1 MASSHPP
8 QLTFQHWRSDLAGGF
23 TAAVVAL
30 PLALAFGVASGAG
43 ALAGLYGAIVLGFLA
58 ALLGGTA
65 TQVSGPTGPMTVVM
79 TGLLAVL
86 TRRYGIESALPLAFG
101 IAALAGV
108 LQVLM
113 GVLRLGQTLTFMPY
127 TVISGFMSGIGVII
141 VILQLPP
148 LLGLKL
154 SGSVPALLM
163 ALPSALPETNGLA
176 LLVGGLSFA
185 AVMLYPRRWSKVL
198 PSPLVV
204 LVVGT
209 LLSVFA
215 LPIEALPRL
224 GPMASGLPQLA
235 WPRLPLGDL
244 QLVIS
249 GAITLA
255 LLGSLDTLLTSL
267 VADSVTRTDHDSDRE
282 LIGQGIGNAA
292 AALLGG
298 LPGAGAT
305 MRTVVNV
312 QAGGRTRL
320 SGITHA
326 VVLLLICLGA
336 GTLASPI
343 PLALLAG
350 ILLKVGFDI
359 IDWSFL
365 LRAPRLSMRT
375 TALMWL
381 VLVLTVF
388 WDLITAV
395 LVGMF
400 LANLFSLQRQNEQQK
415 RAARSFRGGAELEEE
430 EERMLSPQEQELLGQ
445 AGDQVLLLQMSGP
458 LSFGAGKVLSQKLNA
473 IGAFQTLIL
482 DLSDVSLL
490 GVTAALAIETLCLDS
505 QQQGRTVVIVVSADQ
520 PLARLDRMGVTGLP
534 GVSLLS
540 SRHAALQQAL
550 SHTWTNA

>member
-1 MASSHPP
+1 MATTHQPK
-8 QLTFQHWRSDLAGGF
+8 LNLQHWRGDLAGGF

-176 LLVGGLSFA
+176 LLVGGLSFV

-415 RAARSFRGGAELEEE
+415 RAARSLRGGAELEAE

-490 GVTAALAIETLCLDS
+490 GVTASLAIETLCLDS

-520 PLARLDRMGVTGLP
+520 PLARLDRMGVPGLP

>member
-1 MASSHPP
+1 MAPTHQPL
-8 QLTFQHWRSDLAGGF
+8 LTLQHWRGDLAGGF

-43 ALAGLYGAIVLGFLA
+43 AMAGLYGAIVLGFLG

-101 IAALAGV
+101 IAVLAGL

-113 GVLRLGQTLTFMPY
+113 GLLRLGQTLTFMPY
-127 TVISGFMSGIGVII
+127 TVISGFMSGIGMII

-154 SGSVPALLM
+154 SGSIVGLLT
-163 ALPSALPETNGLA
+163 ALPQALPGTNGLA

-185 AVMLYPRRWSKVL
+185 AVMLYPRRWSSVL
-198 PSPLVV
+198 PAPLVV

-209 LLSVFA
+209 LLSVIA
-215 LPIEALPRL
+215 LPSDALPRL

-267 VADSVTRTDHDSDRE
+267 VADNLTRTQHDSDRE
-282 LIGQGIGNAA
+282 LIGQGIGNIG
-292 AALLGG
+292 AALVGG

-305 MRTVVNV
+305 MRTVVNG

-336 GTLASPI
+336 GALASPI

-350 ILLKVGFDI
+350 ILLKVGLDI

-365 LRAPRLSMRT
+365 LRAPRLSLRT

-381 VLVLTVF
+381 VLLLTVF

-400 LANLFSLQRQNEQQK
+400 LANLFSLQRQNEQQQ
-415 RAARSFRGGAELEEE
+415 RAARSMRGGTEQEELQ
-430 EERMLSPQEQELLGQ
+430 MLTPTEQELFRR
-445 AGDQVLLLQMSGP
+445 AGDQLLLLQLSGP
-458 LSFGAGKVLSQKLNA
+458 LSFGAGKFLTQKLNA
-473 IGAFQTLIL
+473 IAAFHTLIL
-482 DLSDVSLL
+482 DLGDVPLL
-490 GVTAALAIETLCLDS
+490 GVTAALAIETICLDS
-505 QQQGRTVVIVVSADQ
+505 HQQGRNVAIVVDTDQ
-520 PLARLDRMGVTGLP
+520 PLARLERMGVPLIQ
-534 GVSLLS
+534 GVSILAT
-540 SRHAALQQAL
+540 RQAALQQAL
-550 SHTWTNA
+550 LALGRHA

>member
-1 MASSHPP
+1 MVSTHQP
-8 QLTFQHWRSDLAGGF
+8 QLTLQHWRGDLAGGF

-43 ALAGLYGAIVLGFLA
+43 PMAGLYGAIVLGFVG

-86 TRRYGIESALPLAFG
+86 TQRYGAESALSLGFG
-101 IAALAGV
+101 IAALAGL

-113 GVLRLGQTLTFMPY
+113 GVLRFGQTLTFMPY

-154 SGSVPALLM
+154 SGSISGLLM
-163 ALPSALPETNGLA
+163 ALPRALPATNGLA
-176 LLVGGLSFA
+176 LLVGALSFT
-185 AVMLYPRRWSKVL
+185 AVMVYPRRWSKVL
-198 PSPLVV
+198 PAPLVV

-209 LLSVFA
+209 LLSVIA
-215 LPIEALPRL
+215 LPSEALPRL
-224 GPMASGLPQLA
+224 GLMATGLPQLS
-235 WPRLPLGDL
+235 WPGLPLGDL
-244 QLVIS
+244 PLLIS

-255 LLGSLDTLLTSL
+255 LLGSLDSLLTSL
-267 VADSVTRTDHDSDRE
+267 VADSITGTQHDSDRE
-282 LIGQGIGNAA
+282 LIGQGIGNTA
-292 AALLGG
+292 AALFGG

-326 VVLLLICLGA
+326 VVLLLIGLGA
-336 GTLASPI
+336 GPLASPI
-343 PLALLAG
+343 PLALLTG
-350 ILLKVGFDI
+350 ILLKVGLDI

-365 LRAPRLSMRT
+365 LRAPHLSVRT

-381 VLVLTVF
+381 VLLLTVF

-415 RAARSFRGGAELEEE
+415 RAARSLRGGADPEETCL
-430 EERMLSPQEQELLGQ
+430 LSPQEQQLLRQ

-458 LSFGAGKVLSQKLNA
+458 LSFGAGKVLIQKLNVV
-473 IGAFQTLIL
+473 GAFQTLIL
-482 DLSDVSLL
+482 DLSEVPLL
-490 GVTAALAIETLCLDS
+490 GVTAALAMETLCLDS
-505 QQQGRTVVIVVSADQ
+505 QQQGRTVLIVASADQ
-520 PLARLDRMGVTGLP
+520 PLSRLERMGIP
-534 GVSLLS
+534 RIKGVSILP
-540 SRHAALQQAL
+540 SRHQALQQAL
-550 SHTWTNA
+550 VHD

>member
-1 MASSHPP
+1 MAPSHQP

-65 TQVSGPTGPMTVVM
+65 TQISGPTGPMTVVM

-86 TRRYGIESALPLAFG
+86 TRRYGIEAALPLAFG
-101 IAALAGV
+101 IAALAGL

-154 SGSVPALLM
+154 SGSIPMLLIALAG
-163 ALPSALPETNGLA
+163 ALPGTNGLA

-198 PSPLVV
+198 PAPLVV

-209 LLSVFA
+209 MLSVIA
-215 LPIEALPRL
+215 LPQEALPRL
-224 GPMASGLPQLA
+224 GPMLSGLPQLS
-235 WPRLPLGDL
+235 WPRFPLGDL
-244 QLVIS
+244 QLLIS

-267 VADSVTRTDHDSDRE
+267 VADSVTRTHHNSDRE
-282 LIGQGIGNAA
+282 LIGQGIGNTA

-326 VVLLLICLGA
+326 VVLLLICLWA
-336 GTLASPI
+336 GPLASPI

-350 ILLKVGFDI
+350 ILLKVGLDI

-365 LRAPRLSMRT
+365 FRAPLLSMRT

-381 VLVLTVF
+381 VLLLTVF

-415 RAARSFRGGAELEEE
+415 QASRSLRGGFEPEEAGL
-430 EERMLSPQEQELLGQ
+430 LSPQEQQLLRQ

-458 LSFGAGKVLSQKLNA
+458 LSFGAGKVLTQKLNA

-482 DLSDVSLL
+482 DLSDVPLL

-505 QQQGRTVVIVVSADQ
+505 QEQGRSVVIVVLGDQ
-520 PLARLDRMGVTGLP
+520 PLARLNRMGVPGIP
-534 GVSLLS
+534 GVSLLP
-540 SRHAALQQAL
+540 SRQAALQHAL
-550 SHTWTNA
+550 LRPA

>member
-1 MASSHPP
+1 MVSTNQP
-8 QLTFQHWRSDLAGGF
+8 QLTLQHWRGDLAGGF

-43 ALAGLYGAIVLGFLA
+43 PLAGLYGAIVLGFLG

-86 TRRYGIESALPLAFG
+86 TQRYGVDSALSLGFG
-101 IAALAGV
+101 IAALAGL

-113 GVLRLGQTLTFMPY
+113 GVLRFGQTLTFMPY

-154 SGSVPALLM
+154 SGSIPRLLM
-163 ALPSALPETNGLA
+163 ALPQALPGTNGLA
-176 LLVGGLSFA
+176 LLVGALSFA

-198 PSPLVV
+198 PAPLVV

-209 LLSVFA
+209 LLSVIA
-215 LPIEALPRL
+215 LPSEALPRL
-224 GPMASGLPQLA
+224 GPMATGLPQLT
-235 WPRLPLGDL
+235 WPGFPLNDLPLL
-244 QLVIS
+244 IS

-255 LLGSLDTLLTSL
+255 LLGSLDSLLTSL
-267 VADSVTRTDHDSDRE
+267 VADSITRTHHDSDRE
-282 LIGQGIGNAA
+282 LIGQGIGNTA

-336 GTLASPI
+336 GPLASPV

-350 ILLKVGFDI
+350 ILLKVGLDI

-365 LRAPRLSMRT
+365 LRAPRLSVRT

-381 VLVLTVF
+381 VLLLTVF

-415 RAARSFRGGAELEEE
+415 RAARSLRGGAEPEE
-430 EERMLSPQEQELLGQ
+430 MGILSPQEQQLLGQ

-458 LSFGAGKVLSQKLNA
+458 LSFGAGKVLTQKLNA

-482 DLSDVSLL
+482 DLSEVPLL
-490 GVTAALAIETLCLDS
+490 GVTAALAMETLCLDS
-505 QQQGRTVVIVVSADQ
+505 QQQGRNVLIVASADQ
-520 PLARLDRMGVTGLP
+520 PLSRLERMGVP
-534 GVSLLS
+534 RIKGVSILP
-540 SRHAALQQAL
+540 SRHQALQQAL
-550 SHTWTNA
+550 AHA

>member
-1 MASSHPP
+1 MAPSHQP

-86 TRRYGIESALPLAFG
+86 TRRYGIEAALPLAFG
-101 IAALAGV
+101 IAALGGL

-154 SGSVPALLM
+154 SGSIPMLLIALAG
-163 ALPSALPETNGLA
+163 ALPGTNGLA

-198 PSPLVV
+198 PAPLVV

-209 LLSVFA
+209 MLSVIA
-215 LPIEALPRL
+215 LPQEALPRL
-224 GPMASGLPQLA
+224 GPMLSGLPQLS
-235 WPRLPLGDL
+235 WPRFPLGDL
-244 QLVIS
+244 QLLIS

-267 VADSVTRTDHDSDRE
+267 VADSVTRTHHNSDRE
-282 LIGQGIGNAA
+282 LIGQGIGNTA

-326 VVLLLICLGA
+326 VVLLLICLWA
-336 GTLASPI
+336 GPLASPI

-350 ILLKVGFDI
+350 ILLKVGLDI

-365 LRAPRLSMRT
+365 FRAPLLSMRT

-381 VLVLTVF
+381 VLLLTVF

-415 RAARSFRGGAELEEE
+415 QASRSLRGGFEPEEAGL
-430 EERMLSPQEQELLGQ
+430 LSPQEQQLLRQ

-458 LSFGAGKVLSQKLNA
+458 LSFGAGKVLTQKLNA

-482 DLSDVSLL
+482 DLSDVPLL

-505 QQQGRTVVIVVSADQ
+505 QEQGRSVVIVVLGDQ
-520 PLARLDRMGVTGLP
+520 PLARLNRMGVPGIP
-534 GVSLLS
+534 GVSLLP
-540 SRHAALQQAL
+540 SRQAALQHAL
-550 SHTWTNA
+550 LRPA

>member
-1 MASSHPP
+1 MVSTHQP
-8 QLTFQHWRSDLAGGF
+8 QLTLQNWRGDLAGGF

-43 ALAGLYGAIVLGFLA
+43 PMAGLYGAIVLGFVG

-65 TQVSGPTGPMTVVM
+65 TQISGPTGPMTVVM

-86 TRRYGIESALPLAFG
+86 TQRYGAESALSLGFG
-101 IAALAGV
+101 IAALAGL

-113 GVLRLGQTLTFMPY
+113 GVLRFGQTLTFMPY

-141 VILQLPP
+141 AILQLPP

-154 SGSVPALLM
+154 SGSISGLLM
-163 ALPSALPETNGLA
+163 ALPRALPATNGLA
-176 LLVGGLSFA
+176 LLVGALSFA
-185 AVMLYPRRWSKVL
+185 AVMVYPRRWSKVL
-198 PSPLVV
+198 PAPLVV

-209 LLSVFA
+209 LLSVIA
-215 LPIEALPRL
+215 LPSEALPRL
-224 GPMASGLPQLA
+224 GLMATGLPQLS
-235 WPRLPLGDL
+235 WPGLPLGDL
-244 QLVIS
+244 PLLIS

-255 LLGSLDTLLTSL
+255 LLGSLDSLLTSL
-267 VADSVTRTDHDSDRE
+267 VADSITGTQHNSDRE
-282 LIGQGIGNAA
+282 LIGQGIGNTA
-292 AALLGG
+292 AALFGG

-326 VVLLLICLGA
+326 VVLLLIGLGA
-336 GTLASPI
+336 GPLASPI

-350 ILLKVGFDI
+350 ILLKVGLDI

-365 LRAPRLSMRT
+365 LRAPHLSLRT

-381 VLVLTVF
+381 VLLLTVF

-415 RAARSFRGGAELEEE
+415 RAARSLRGGADPEETGL
-430 EERMLSPQEQELLGQ
+430 LSPQEQQLLRQ
-445 AGDQVLLLQMSGP
+445 AGDQLLLLQMSGP
-458 LSFGAGKVLSQKLNA
+458 LSFGAGKVLTQKLNVV
-473 IGAFQTLIL
+473 GAFQTLIL
-482 DLSDVSLL
+482 DLSEVPLL
-490 GVTAALAIETLCLDS
+490 GVTAALAMETLCLDS
-505 QQQGRTVVIVVSADQ
+505 QQQGRTVLIVASADQ
-520 PLARLDRMGVTGLP
+520 PLSRLERMGIP
-534 GVSLLS
+534 KIQGVSILP
-540 SRHAALQQAL
+540 SRHQALQQAL
-550 SHTWTNA
+550 AHA

>member
-1 MASSHPP
+1 MAPFHQP

-86 TRRYGIESALPLAFG
+86 TRRYGIEAALPLAFG
-101 IAALAGV
+101 IAALGGL

-154 SGSVPALLM
+154 SGSIPMLLTALAG
-163 ALPSALPETNGLA
+163 ALPGTNGLA

-198 PSPLVV
+198 PAPLVV

-209 LLSVFA
+209 MLSVIA
-215 LPIEALPRL
+215 LPQEALPRL
-224 GPMASGLPQLA
+224 GPMLSGLPQLS
-235 WPRLPLGDL
+235 WPRFPLGDL
-244 QLVIS
+244 QLLIS

-267 VADSVTRTDHDSDRE
+267 VADSVTRTHHNSDRE
-282 LIGQGIGNAA
+282 LIGQGIGNMA

-326 VVLLLICLGA
+326 VVLLLICLWA
-336 GTLASPI
+336 GPLASPI

-350 ILLKVGFDI
+350 ILLKVGLDI

-365 LRAPRLSMRT
+365 FRAPLLSMRT

-381 VLVLTVF
+381 VLLLTVF

-415 RAARSFRGGAELEEE
+415 QASRSLRGGFEPEEAGL
-430 EERMLSPQEQELLGQ
+430 LSPQEQQLLRQ

-458 LSFGAGKVLSQKLNA
+458 LSFGAGKVLTQKLNA

-482 DLSDVSLL
+482 DLSDVPLL

-505 QQQGRTVVIVVSADQ
+505 QEQGRSVVIVVLGDQ
-520 PLARLDRMGVTGLP
+520 PLARLNRMGVPGIP
-534 GVSLLS
+534 GVSLLP
-540 SRHAALQQAL
+540 SRQAALQHAL
-550 SHTWTNA
+550 LRPA

>member
-1 MASSHPP
+1 MAPSHQP

-86 TRRYGIESALPLAFG
+86 TRRYGIEAALPMAFG
-101 IAALAGV
+101 IAALGGL

-154 SGSVPALLM
+154 SGSIPMLLTALAG
-163 ALPSALPETNGLA
+163 ALPGTNGLA

-198 PSPLVV
+198 PAPLVV

-209 LLSVFA
+209 MLSVIA
-215 LPIEALPRL
+215 LPQEALPRL
-224 GPMASGLPQLA
+224 GPMLSGLPQLS
-235 WPRLPLGDL
+235 WPRFPLGDL
-244 QLVIS
+244 QLLIS

-267 VADSVTRTDHDSDRE
+267 VADSVTRTHHNSDRE
-282 LIGQGIGNAA
+282 LIGQGIGNTA

-326 VVLLLICLGA
+326 VVLLLICLWA
-336 GTLASPI
+336 GPLASPI

-350 ILLKVGFDI
+350 ILLKVGLDI

-365 LRAPRLSMRT
+365 FRAPLLSMRT

-381 VLVLTVF
+381 VLLLTVF

-415 RAARSFRGGAELEEE
+415 QASRSLRGGFEPEEAGL
-430 EERMLSPQEQELLGQ
+430 LSPQEQQLLRQ

-458 LSFGAGKVLSQKLNA
+458 LSFGAGKVLTQKLNA

-482 DLSDVSLL
+482 DLSDVPLL

-505 QQQGRTVVIVVSADQ
+505 QEQGRSVVIVVLGDQ
-520 PLARLDRMGVTGLP
+520 PLARLNRMGVPGIT
-534 GVSLLS
+534 GVSLLP
-540 SRHAALQQAL
+540 SRQAALQHAL
-550 SHTWTNA
+550 LRPA

>member
-1 MASSHPP
+1 MAPTHQPK
-8 QLTFQHWRSDLAGGF
+8 LTLQHWRGDVAGGF

-43 ALAGLYGAIVLGFLA
+43 ALACLYGAIVLGFLA

-282 LIGQGIGNAA
+282 LIGQGIGNTA

-415 RAARSFRGGAELEEE
+415 RAARSLRGGAELEAE

-445 AGDQVLLLQMSGP
+445 AGDQVLLLQMSGT

>member
-1 MASSHPP
+1 MAPSHPP

-282 LIGQGIGNAA
+282 LIGQGIGNTA

>member
-1 MASSHPP
+1 MATTHQPK
-8 QLTFQHWRSDLAGGF
+8 LNLQHWRGDLAGGF

-43 ALAGLYGAIVLGFLA
+43 ALAGLYGAIVQGFLA

-176 LLVGGLSFA
+176 LLVGGLSFV

-282 LIGQGIGNAA
+282 LIGQGIGNTA

-415 RAARSFRGGAELEEE
+415 RAARSLRGGAELEAE

-505 QQQGRTVVIVVSADQ
+505 QQQGRTVVMVVSADQ
-520 PLARLDRMGVTGLP
+520 PLARLDRMGVPGLP

>member
-1 MASSHPP
+1 MAPTHQPK
-8 QLTFQHWRSDLAGGF
+8 LTLQHWRGDLAGGF

-176 LLVGGLSFA
+176 LLVGGLSFV

-282 LIGQGIGNAA
+282 LIGQGIGNTA

-415 RAARSFRGGAELEEE
+415 RAARSLRGGAELEAE

-520 PLARLDRMGVTGLP
+520 PLARLDRMGVPGLP

>member
-1 MASSHPP
+1 VHYRGAMV
-8 QLTFQHWRSDLAGGF
+8 WRCWW
-23 TAAVVAL
+23 
-30 PLALAFGVASGAG
+30 
-43 ALAGLYGAIVLGFLA
+43 
-58 ALLGGTA
+58 
-65 TQVSGPTGPMTVVM
+65 
-79 TGLLAVL
+79 
-86 TRRYGIESALPLAFG
+86 
-101 IAALAGV
+101 
-108 LQVLM
+108 
-113 GVLRLGQTLTFMPY
+113 
-127 TVISGFMSGIGVII
+127 
-141 VILQLPP
+141 
-148 LLGLKL
+148 
-154 SGSVPALLM
+154 
-163 ALPSALPETNGLA
+163 
-176 LLVGGLSFA
+176 GGLSFA

-198 PSPLVV
+198 PAPLMV

-209 LLSVFA
+209 LLSVIA
-215 LPIEALPRL
+215 LPQEALPRL
-224 GPMASGLPQLA
+224 GPMASGLPQLS
-235 WPRLPLGDL
+235 WPRFPLGDL
-244 QLVIS
+244 QLLIS

-267 VADSVTRTDHDSDRE
+267 VADSVTRTHHNSDRG
-282 LIGQGIGNAA
+282 LIGQGIGNTA

-336 GTLASPI
+336 GPLASPI

-350 ILLKVGFDI
+350 ILLKVGLDI

-365 LRAPRLSMRT
+365 FRAPRLSLRT

-381 VLVLTVF
+381 VLLLTVF

-415 RAARSFRGGAELEEE
+415 QAARSLRGGVDPDQAGL
-430 EERMLSPQEQELLGQ
+430 LSPHEQQLLQQ
-445 AGDQVLLLQMSGP
+445 AGDQLLLLLQMSGP
-458 LSFGAGKVLSQKLNA
+458 LSFGAGKVLTQKLNA

-482 DLSDVSLL
+482 DLSDVPLL

-505 QQQGRTVVIVVSADQ
+505 QQQGRSVVIVVAADQ
-520 PLARLDRMGVTGLP
+520 PLARLNRMGVPGIP
-534 GVSLLS
+534 GVSLRP
-540 SRHAALQQAL
+540 SRQAALQQAL
-550 SHTWTNA
+550 RPARANT

>member
-1 MASSHPP
+1 MVSTHQP
-8 QLTFQHWRSDLAGGF
+8 QLTLQHWRGDLAGGF

-43 ALAGLYGAIVLGFLA
+43 PMAGLYGAIVLGFVG

-86 TRRYGIESALPLAFG
+86 TQRYGAESALSLGFG
-101 IAALAGV
+101 IAALAGL

-113 GVLRLGQTLTFMPY
+113 GVLRFGQTLTFMPY

-154 SGSVPALLM
+154 SGSISGLLM
-163 ALPSALPETNGLA
+163 ALPRALPATNGLA
-176 LLVGGLSFA
+176 LLVGALSFT
-185 AVMLYPRRWSKVL
+185 AVMVYPRRWSKVL
-198 PSPLVV
+198 PAPLVV

-209 LLSVFA
+209 LLSVIA
-215 LPIEALPRL
+215 LPSEALPRL
-224 GPMASGLPQLA
+224 GLMATGLPQLS
-235 WPRLPLGDL
+235 WPGLPLGDL
-244 QLVIS
+244 PLLIS

-255 LLGSLDTLLTSL
+255 LLGSLDSLLTSL
-267 VADSVTRTDHDSDRE
+267 VADSITGTQHDSDRE
-282 LIGQGIGNAA
+282 LIGQGIGNTA
-292 AALLGG
+292 AALFGG

-326 VVLLLICLGA
+326 VVLLLIGLGA
-336 GTLASPI
+336 GPLASPI

-350 ILLKVGFDI
+350 ILLKVGLDI

-365 LRAPRLSMRT
+365 LRAPHLSVRT

-381 VLVLTVF
+381 VLLLTVF

-415 RAARSFRGGAELEEE
+415 RAARSLRGGADPEETGL
-430 EERMLSPQEQELLGQ
+430 LSPQEQQLLRQ

-458 LSFGAGKVLSQKLNA
+458 LSFGAGKVLTQKLNVV
-473 IGAFQTLIL
+473 GAFQTLIL
-482 DLSDVSLL
+482 DLSEVPLL
-490 GVTAALAIETLCLDS
+490 GVTAALAMETLCLDS
-505 QQQGRTVVIVVSADQ
+505 QQQGRTVLIVASADQ
-520 PLARLDRMGVTGLP
+520 PLSRLERMGIP
-534 GVSLLS
+534 RIKGVSILP
-540 SRHAALQQAL
+540 SRHQALQQAL
-550 SHTWTNA
+550 VHD

>member
-1 MASSHPP
+1 MAPSPQP
-8 QLTFQHWRSDLAGGF
+8 QLTLRHWRSDLAGGF

-86 TRRYGIESALPLAFG
+86 TRRYGIDDALPVAFG
-101 IAALAGV
+101 IAALAGL

-154 SGSVPALLM
+154 SGSIPAVLT
-163 ALPSALPETNGLA
+163 ALPGALPGTNGLA

-198 PSPLVV
+198 PAPLVV

-209 LLSVFA
+209 LLSVIA
-215 LPIEALPRL
+215 LPHEALPRL
-224 GPMASGLPQLA
+224 GPMASGLPQLS
-235 WPRLPLGDL
+235 WPRFPLGDL
-244 QLVIS
+244 QLLIS

-267 VADSVTRTDHDSDRE
+267 VADSVTRTHHDSDRE
-282 LIGQGIGNAA
+282 LIGQGIGNTA

-336 GTLASPI
+336 GPLASPI

-350 ILLKVGFDI
+350 ILLKVGLDI

-365 LRAPRLSMRT
+365 FRAPRLSLRT

-381 VLVLTVF
+381 VLLLTVF

-415 RAARSFRGGAELEEE
+415 QAARSLRGGAEPDEPGL
-430 EERMLSPQEQELLGQ
+430 LSPHEQQLLHQ
-445 AGDQVLLLQMSGP
+445 AGDQLLLLQMSGP
-458 LSFGAGKVLSQKLNA
+458 LSFGAGKVLTQKLNA

-482 DLSDVSLL
+482 DLSDVPLL

-505 QQQGRTVVIVVSADQ
+505 QQQGRSVVIVVSADQ
-520 PLARLDRMGVTGLP
+520 PLARLNRIGVPGIP
-534 GVSLLS
+534 GVSLRP

-550 SHTWTNA
+550 LSPARANT

>member
-1 MASSHPP
+1 MAPFHQP

-65 TQVSGPTGPMTVVM
+65 TQISGPTGPMTVVM

-86 TRRYGIESALPLAFG
+86 TRRYGIEAALPLAFG
-101 IAALAGV
+101 IAALGGL

-154 SGSVPALLM
+154 SGSIPMLLTALAG
-163 ALPSALPETNGLA
+163 ALPGTNGLA

-198 PSPLVV
+198 PAPLVV

-209 LLSVFA
+209 MLSVIA
-215 LPIEALPRL
+215 LPQEALPRL
-224 GPMASGLPQLA
+224 GPMLSGLPQLS
-235 WPRLPLGDL
+235 WPRFPLGDL
-244 QLVIS
+244 QLLIS

-267 VADSVTRTDHDSDRE
+267 VADSVTRTHHNSDRE
-282 LIGQGIGNAA
+282 LIGQGIGNTA

-326 VVLLLICLGA
+326 VVLLLICLWA
-336 GTLASPI
+336 GPLASPI

-350 ILLKVGFDI
+350 ILLKVGLDI

-365 LRAPRLSMRT
+365 FRAPLLSMRT

-381 VLVLTVF
+381 VLLLTVF

-415 RAARSFRGGAELEEE
+415 QASRSLRGGFEPEEAGL
-430 EERMLSPQEQELLGQ
+430 LSPQEQQLLRQ

-458 LSFGAGKVLSQKLNA
+458 LSFGAGKVLTQKLNA

-482 DLSDVSLL
+482 DLSDVPLL

-505 QQQGRTVVIVVSADQ
+505 QEQGRSVVIVVLGDQ
-520 PLARLDRMGVTGLP
+520 PLARLNRMGVPGIT
-534 GVSLLS
+534 GVSLLP
-540 SRHAALQQAL
+540 SRQAALQHAL
-550 SHTWTNA
+550 LRPA

>member
-1 MASSHPP
+1 MAPSHQP

-86 TRRYGIESALPLAFG
+86 TRRYGIEAALPLAFG
-101 IAALAGV
+101 IAALGGL

-154 SGSVPALLM
+154 SGSIPMLLIALAG
-163 ALPSALPETNGLA
+163 ALPGTNGLA

-198 PSPLVV
+198 PAPLVV

-209 LLSVFA
+209 MLSVIA
-215 LPIEALPRL
+215 LPQEALPRL
-224 GPMASGLPQLA
+224 GPMLSGLPQLS
-235 WPRLPLGDL
+235 WPRFPLGDL
-244 QLVIS
+244 QLLIS

-267 VADSVTRTDHDSDRE
+267 VADSVTRTHHNSDRE
-282 LIGQGIGNAA
+282 LIGQGIGNMA

-326 VVLLLICLGA
+326 VVLLLICLWA
-336 GTLASPI
+336 GPLASPI

-350 ILLKVGFDI
+350 ILLKVGLDI

-365 LRAPRLSMRT
+365 FRAPLLSMRT
-375 TALMWL
+375 TTLMWL
-381 VLVLTVF
+381 VLLLTVF

-415 RAARSFRGGAELEEE
+415 QASRSLRGGFEPEEAGL
-430 EERMLSPQEQELLGQ
+430 LSPQEQQLLRQ

-458 LSFGAGKVLSQKLNA
+458 LSFGAGKVLTQKLNA

-482 DLSDVSLL
+482 DLSDVPLL

-505 QQQGRTVVIVVSADQ
+505 QEQGRSVVIVVLGDQ
-520 PLARLDRMGVTGLP
+520 PLARLNRMGVPGIP
-534 GVSLLS
+534 GVSLLP
-540 SRHAALQQAL
+540 SRQAALQHAL
-550 SHTWTNA
+550 LRPA

>member
-1 MASSHPP
+1 MAPTHQPL
-8 QLTFQHWRSDLAGGF
+8 LTLQHWRGDLAGGF

-43 ALAGLYGAIVLGFLA
+43 AMAGLYGAIVLGFLG

-86 TRRYGIESALPLAFG
+86 TRRYGIDSALPLAFG
-101 IAALAGV
+101 IAALAGL

-113 GVLRLGQTLTFMPY
+113 GLLRLGQTLTFMPY
-127 TVISGFMSGIGVII
+127 TVISGFMSGIGMII

-148 LLGLKL
+148 LLGLEL
-154 SGSVPALLM
+154 SGSIVGLLT
-163 ALPSALPETNGLA
+163 ALPQALPGTNGLA

-185 AVMLYPRRWSKVL
+185 AVMLYPRRWSSVL
-198 PSPLVV
+198 PAPLVV

-209 LLSVFA
+209 LLSVIA
-215 LPIEALPRL
+215 LPSEALPRL
-224 GPMASGLPQLA
+224 GAMASGLPQLA

-244 QLVIS
+244 QLVVS

-267 VADSVTRTDHDSDRE
+267 VADNLTRTQHDSDRE
-282 LIGQGIGNAA
+282 LIGQGIGNIG
-292 AALLGG
+292 AALVGG

-305 MRTVVNV
+305 MRTVVNG

-336 GTLASPI
+336 GALASPI

-350 ILLKVGFDI
+350 ILLKVGLDI

-365 LRAPRLSMRT
+365 LRAPRLSLRT

-381 VLVLTVF
+381 VLLLTVF

-400 LANLFSLQRQNEQQK
+400 LANLFSLQRQNEQQQ
-415 RAARSFRGGAELEEE
+415 RAVRSMRGGTEQEELQ
-430 EERMLSPQEQELLGQ
+430 MLTPTEQELFRL
-445 AGDQVLLLQMSGP
+445 AGDQLLLLQLSGP
-458 LSFGAGKVLSQKLNA
+458 LSFGAGKFLTQKLNA
-473 IGAFQTLIL
+473 IAAFHTLIL
-482 DLSDVSLL
+482 DLGDVPLL
-490 GVTAALAIETLCLDS
+490 GVTAALAIETICLDS
-505 QQQGRTVVIVVSADQ
+505 HQQGRNVAIVVDADQ
-520 PLARLDRMGVTGLP
+520 PLARLERMGVPLIQ
-534 GVSLLS
+534 GVSILAT
-540 SRHAALQQAL
+540 RQAALQQAL
-550 SHTWTNA
+550 LALGRHA

>member
-1 MASSHPP
+1 MVPTHQPL
-8 QLTFQHWRSDLAGGF
+8 LTLQHWRGDLAGGF

-43 ALAGLYGAIVLGFLA
+43 AMAGLYGAIVLGFLG

-86 TRRYGIESALPLAFG
+86 TRRYGIDSALPLAFG
-101 IAALAGV
+101 IAALAGL

-113 GVLRLGQTLTFMPY
+113 GLLRLGQTLTFMPY
-127 TVISGFMSGIGVII
+127 TVISGFMSGIGMII

-148 LLGLKL
+148 LLGLEL
-154 SGSVPALLM
+154 SGSIVGLLT
-163 ALPSALPETNGLA
+163 ALPQALPGTNGLA

-185 AVMLYPRRWSKVL
+185 AVMLYPRRWSSVL
-198 PSPLVV
+198 PAPLVV

-209 LLSVFA
+209 LLSVIA
-215 LPIEALPRL
+215 LPSEALPRL

-267 VADSVTRTDHDSDRE
+267 VADNLTRTQHDSDRE
-282 LIGQGIGNAA
+282 LIGQGIGNIG
-292 AALLGG
+292 AALVGG

-305 MRTVVNV
+305 MRTVVNG

-336 GTLASPI
+336 GALASPI

-350 ILLKVGFDI
+350 ILLKVGLDI

-365 LRAPRLSMRT
+365 LRAPRLSLRT

-381 VLVLTVF
+381 VLLLTVF

-400 LANLFSLQRQNEQQK
+400 LANLFSLKRQNEQQQ
-415 RAARSFRGGAELEEE
+415 RAARSMRGGMEQEELQ
-430 EERMLSPQEQELLGQ
+430 MLTPTEQELFRK
-445 AGDQVLLLQMSGP
+445 AGDQLLLLQLSGP
-458 LSFGAGKVLSQKLNA
+458 LSFGAGKFLTQKLNA
-473 IGAFQTLIL
+473 IAAFHTLIL
-482 DLSDVSLL
+482 DLGDVPLL
-490 GVTAALAIETLCLDS
+490 GVTAALAIETICLDS
-505 QQQGRTVVIVVSADQ
+505 HQQGRNVAIVVDADQ
-520 PLARLDRMGVTGLP
+520 PLARLERMGVPLIQ
-534 GVSLLS
+534 GVSILAT
-540 SRHAALQQAL
+540 RQAALQQAL
-550 SHTWTNA
+550 LALGRHA

>member
-1 MASSHPP
+1 MAPTHQPL
-8 QLTFQHWRSDLAGGF
+8 LTLQHWRGDLAGGF

-43 ALAGLYGAIVLGFLA
+43 AMAGLYGAIVLGFLG

-86 TRRYGIESALPLAFG
+86 TRRYGIDSALPLAFG
-101 IAALAGV
+101 IAALAGL

-113 GVLRLGQTLTFMPY
+113 GLLRLGQTLTFMPY
-127 TVISGFMSGIGVII
+127 TVISGFMSGIGMII

-154 SGSVPALLM
+154 SGSIVGLLT
-163 ALPSALPETNGLA
+163 ALPQALPGTNGLA

-185 AVMLYPRRWSKVL
+185 AVMLYPRRWSSVL
-198 PSPLVV
+198 PAPLVV

-209 LLSVFA
+209 LLSVIA
-215 LPIEALPRL
+215 LPSEALPRL
-224 GPMASGLPQLA
+224 GPIASGLPQLA

-267 VADSVTRTDHDSDRE
+267 VADNLTRTQHDSDRE
-282 LIGQGIGNAA
+282 LIGQGIGNIG
-292 AALLGG
+292 AALVGG

-305 MRTVVNV
+305 MRTVVNG

-336 GTLASPI
+336 GALASPI

-350 ILLKVGFDI
+350 ILLKVGLDI

-365 LRAPRLSMRT
+365 LRAPRLSLRT

-381 VLVLTVF
+381 VLLLTVF

-400 LANLFSLQRQNEQQK
+400 LANLFSLQRQNEQQQ
-415 RAARSFRGGAELEEE
+415 RAARSMRGGTEQEELQ
-430 EERMLSPQEQELLGQ
+430 MLTPTEQELFRQ
-445 AGDQVLLLQMSGP
+445 AGDQLLLLQLNGP
-458 LSFGAGKVLSQKLNA
+458 LSFGAGKFLTQKLNA
-473 IGAFQTLIL
+473 IAAFHTLIL
-482 DLSDVSLL
+482 DLGDVPLL
-490 GVTAALAIETLCLDS
+490 GVTAALAIETICLDS
-505 QQQGRTVVIVVSADQ
+505 HQQGRNVAIVVDADQ
-520 PLARLDRMGVTGLP
+520 PLARLERMGVPLIQ
-534 GVSLLS
+534 GVSILAT
-540 SRHAALQQAL
+540 RQAALQQAL
-550 SHTWTNA
+550 LALGRHP

>member
-1 MASSHPP
+1 MAPSHQP

-86 TRRYGIESALPLAFG
+86 TRRYGIEAALPLAFG
-101 IAALAGV
+101 IAALGGL

-154 SGSVPALLM
+154 SGSIPMLLIALAG
-163 ALPSALPETNGLA
+163 ALPGTNGLA

-198 PSPLVV
+198 PAPLVV

-209 LLSVFA
+209 MLSVIA
-215 LPIEALPRL
+215 LPQEALPRL
-224 GPMASGLPQLA
+224 GPMLSGLPQLS
-235 WPRLPLGDL
+235 WPRFPLGDL
-244 QLVIS
+244 QLLIS

-267 VADSVTRTDHDSDRE
+267 VADSVTRTHHNSDRE
-282 LIGQGIGNAA
+282 LIGQGIGNTA

-326 VVLLLICLGA
+326 VVLLLICLWA
-336 GTLASPI
+336 GPLASPI

-350 ILLKVGFDI
+350 ILLKVGLDI

-365 LRAPRLSMRT
+365 FRAPLLSMRT

-381 VLVLTVF
+381 VLLLTVF

-415 RAARSFRGGAELEEE
+415 QASRSLRGGFEPEEAGL
-430 EERMLSPQEQELLGQ
+430 LSPQEQQLLRQ

-458 LSFGAGKVLSQKLNA
+458 LSFGAGKVLTQKLNA

-482 DLSDVSLL
+482 DLSDVPLL

-505 QQQGRTVVIVVSADQ
+505 QEQGRSVVIVVLGDQ
-520 PLARLDRMGVTGLP
+520 PLARLNRMGVPGIT
-534 GVSLLS
+534 GVSLLP
-540 SRHAALQQAL
+540 SRQAALQHAL
-550 SHTWTNA
+550 LRPA

>member
-1 MASSHPP
+1 MVSTHQP
-8 QLTFQHWRSDLAGGF
+8 QLTLQHWRGDLAGGF

-43 ALAGLYGAIVLGFLA
+43 PMAGLYGAIVLGFVG

-86 TRRYGIESALPLAFG
+86 TQRYGAESALSLGFG
-101 IAALAGV
+101 MAALAGL
-108 LQVLM
+108 LQILM
-113 GVLRLGQTLTFMPY
+113 GVLRFGQTLTFMPY

-154 SGSVPALLM
+154 SGSIPGLLM
-163 ALPSALPETNGLA
+163 DLPRALPATNALA
-176 LLVGGLSFA
+176 LLVGALSFA
-185 AVMLYPRRWSKVL
+185 AVMVYPRRWSKVL
-198 PSPLVV
+198 PAPLVV

-209 LLSVFA
+209 LLSVIA
-215 LPIEALPRL
+215 LPSEALPRL
-224 GPMASGLPQLA
+224 GLMATGLPQLS
-235 WPRLPLGDL
+235 WPGLPLGDL
-244 QLVIS
+244 PLLIS

-255 LLGSLDTLLTSL
+255 LLGSLDSLLTSL
-267 VADSVTRTDHDSDRE
+267 VADSITGTQHDSDRE
-282 LIGQGIGNAA
+282 LIGQGIGNTA
-292 AALLGG
+292 AALFGG

-326 VVLLLICLGA
+326 VVLLLIGLGA
-336 GTLASPI
+336 GPLASPI

-350 ILLKVGFDI
+350 ILLKVGLDI

-365 LRAPRLSMRT
+365 LRAPHLSLRT

-381 VLVLTVF
+381 VLLLTVF

-415 RAARSFRGGAELEEE
+415 RAARSLRGGTDPEETGL
-430 EERMLSPQEQELLGQ
+430 LSPQEQQLLHQ

-458 LSFGAGKVLSQKLNA
+458 LSFGAGKVLTQKLNVV
-473 IGAFQTLIL
+473 GAFQTLIL
-482 DLSDVSLL
+482 DLSEVPLL
-490 GVTAALAIETLCLDS
+490 GVTAALAMETLCLDS
-505 QQQGRTVVIVVSADQ
+505 QQQGRTVLIVASADQ
-520 PLARLDRMGVTGLP
+520 PLSRLERMGIP
-534 GVSLLS
+534 KIKGVSILP
-540 SRHAALQQAL
+540 SRHQALQQAL
-550 SHTWTNA
+550 VHA

>member
-1 MASSHPP
+1 MVSTHQP
-8 QLTFQHWRSDLAGGF
+8 QLTLHNWRGDLAGGF

-43 ALAGLYGAIVLGFLA
+43 PMAGLYGAIVLGFVG

-86 TRRYGIESALPLAFG
+86 TQRYGAESALSLGFG
-101 IAALAGV
+101 MAALAGL
-108 LQVLM
+108 LQILM
-113 GVLRLGQTLTFMPY
+113 GVLRFGQTLTFMPY

-154 SGSVPALLM
+154 SGSIPGLLM
-163 ALPSALPETNGLA
+163 DLPRALPATNALA
-176 LLVGGLSFA
+176 LLVGALSFA
-185 AVMLYPRRWSKVL
+185 AVMVYPRRWSKVL
-198 PSPLVV
+198 PAPLVV

-209 LLSVFA
+209 LLSVIA
-215 LPIEALPRL
+215 LPSEALPRL
-224 GPMASGLPQLA
+224 GLMATGLPQLS
-235 WPRLPLGDL
+235 WPGLPLGDL
-244 QLVIS
+244 PLLIS

-255 LLGSLDTLLTSL
+255 LLGSLDSLLTSL
-267 VADSVTRTDHDSDRE
+267 VADSITGTQHDSDRE
-282 LIGQGIGNAA
+282 LIGQGIGNTA
-292 AALLGG
+292 AALFGG

-326 VVLLLICLGA
+326 VVLLLIGLGA
-336 GTLASPI
+336 GPLASPI

-350 ILLKVGFDI
+350 ILLKVGLDI

-365 LRAPRLSMRT
+365 LRAPHLSLRT

-381 VLVLTVF
+381 VLLLTVF
-388 WDLITAV
+388 WDLIIAV

-415 RAARSFRGGAELEEE
+415 RAARSLRGGTDPEETGL
-430 EERMLSPQEQELLGQ
+430 LSPQEQQLLHQ

-458 LSFGAGKVLSQKLNA
+458 LSFGAGKVLTQKLNVV
-473 IGAFQTLIL
+473 GAFQTLIL
-482 DLSDVSLL
+482 DLSEVPLL
-490 GVTAALAIETLCLDS
+490 GVTAALAMETLCLDS
-505 QQQGRTVVIVVSADQ
+505 QQQGRTVLIVASADQ
-520 PLARLDRMGVTGLP
+520 PLSRLERMGIP
-534 GVSLLS
+534 KIKGVSILP
-540 SRHAALQQAL
+540 SRHQALQQAL
-550 SHTWTNA
+550 VHA

>member
-1 MASSHPP
+1 MDVKHWP
-8 QLTFQHWRSDLAGGF
+8 QLTLQHWRGDLAGGF

-30 PLALAFGVASGAG
+30 PLALGFGVASGAG
-43 ALAGLYGAIVLGFLA
+43 PLAGLYGAIVLGFLG

-65 TQVSGPTGPMTVVM
+65 AQVSGPTGPMTVVM

-86 TRRYGIESALPLAFG
+86 TQRYGVESALPLGFG
-101 IAALAGV
+101 IAALAGL

-113 GVLRLGQTLTFMPY
+113 GLLRFGQTLTFMPY

-154 SGSVPALLM
+154 SGSISGLLI
-163 ALPSALPETNGLA
+163 ALPRALPATNGLA
-176 LLVGGLSFA
+176 LLVGALSFA
-185 AVMLYPRRWSKVL
+185 AVMVYPRRWSRVL
-198 PSPLVV
+198 PAPLVV
-204 LVVGT
+204 LVGGT
-209 LLSVFA
+209 LLSVIA
-215 LPIEALPRL
+215 LPSESLPRL
-224 GPMASGLPQLA
+224 GPMVTGLPQLT
-235 WPRLPLGDL
+235 WPRFPLTDLPLL
-244 QLVIS
+244 IS
-249 GAITLA
+249 GSITLA
-255 LLGSLDTLLTSL
+255 LLGSLDSLLTSL
-267 VADSVTRTDHDSDRE
+267 VADSITRTQHDSNRE
-282 LIGQGIGNAA
+282 LIGQGIGNTA

-326 VVLLLICLGA
+326 AVLLLICLGA
-336 GTLASPI
+336 GSLASPI

-350 ILLKVGFDI
+350 ILLKVGLDI

-365 LRAPRLSMRT
+365 LRAPRLSLRT

-381 VLVLTVF
+381 VLLLTVF

-415 RAARSFRGGAELEEE
+415 RTARSLRGGTDHEETGL
-430 EERMLSPQEQELLGQ
+430 LSPQEQQLLCQ

-458 LSFGAGKVLSQKLNA
+458 LSFGAGKALTQKLNVV
-473 IGAFQTLIL
+473 GAFQTLIL
-482 DLSDVSLL
+482 DLSEVPLL
-490 GVTAALAIETLCLDS
+490 GVTAALAMETLCLDS
-505 QQQGRTVVIVVSADQ
+505 QQQGRTVLIVASADQ
-520 PLARLDRMGVTGLP
+520 PLSRLDSLGVP
-534 GVSLLS
+534 RIQGVSILP
-540 SRHAALQQAL
+540 SRYQALQQAL
-550 SHTWTNA
+550 AHAHPLA

>member
-1 MASSHPP
+1 MAITSTAG
-8 QLTFQHWRSDLAGGF
+8 LNLRHWRGDLMGGF

-43 ALAGLYGAIVLGFLA
+43 PMAGLYGAITLGFLG

-79 TGLLAVL
+79 TGLLAL
-86 TRRYGIESALPLAFG
+86 LSRRYGTESALPLAFG
-101 IAALAGV
+101 IAALAGM
-108 LQVLM
+108 LQVLL
-113 GVLRLGQTLTFMPY
+113 GVLRLGHYLTFMPY

-154 SGSVPALLM
+154 AGSIPAVLL
-163 ALPSALPETNGLA
+163 ALPKALPQVNPLA
-176 LLVGGLSFA
+176 LLVGGVSFA
-185 AVMLYPRRWSKVL
+185 AVVLYPRRWNSVI
-198 PSPLVV
+198 PAPLVV

-209 LLSVFA
+209 LLTAVA
-215 LPIEALPRL
+215 LPADALPRL
-224 GPMASGLPQLA
+224 GAMSTGLPQLA

-267 VADSVTRTDHDSDRE
+267 VADSITRSHHDSERE
-282 LIGQGIGNAA
+282 LIGQGIGNTA

-320 SGITHA
+320 SGMTHA
-326 VVLLLICLGA
+326 AVLLVISVGA
-336 GTLASPI
+336 GRLASPI
-343 PLALLAG
+343 PLAVLAG
-350 ILLKVGFDI
+350 ILLKVGLDI

-375 TALMWL
+375 TGLMWL
-381 VLVLTVF
+381 VLLLTVF

-400 LANLFSLQRQNEQQK
+400 LANLLSLKRQNDQQQK
-415 RAARSFRGGAELEEE
+415 TARTLRGGRALLEEQG
-430 EERMLSPQEQELLGQ
+430 LSPTEQELLRQ
-445 AGDQVLLLQMSGP
+445 AGDKVLLLQMSGP
-458 LSFGAGKVLSQKLNA
+458 LSFGAGKILTQKLNA
-473 IGAFQTLIL
+473 IGAFHTLVL
-482 DLSDVSLL
+482 DLSTVPLL

-505 QQQGRTVVIVVSADQ
+505 SQQGREVAIVTTTEQ
-520 PLARLDRMGVTGLP
+520 PLARLQRLEVP
-534 GVSLLS
+534 QIEGVSILS
-540 SRHAALQQAL
+540 SRSAALQQAL
-550 SHTWTNA
+550 SAMTR

>member
-1 MASSHPP
+1 MAPTHQPL
-8 QLTFQHWRSDLAGGF
+8 LTLQHWRGDLAGGF

-43 ALAGLYGAIVLGFLA
+43 AMAGLYGAIVLGFLG

-86 TRRYGIESALPLAFG
+86 TRRYGIDSALPLAFG
-101 IAALAGV
+101 IAALAGL

-113 GVLRLGQTLTFMPY
+113 GLLRLGQTLTFMPY
-127 TVISGFMSGIGVII
+127 TVISGFMSGIGMII

-154 SGSVPALLM
+154 SGSIVGLLT
-163 ALPSALPETNGLA
+163 ALPQALPGTNGLA

-185 AVMLYPRRWSKVL
+185 AVMLYPRRWSSVL
-198 PSPLVV
+198 PAPLVV

-209 LLSVFA
+209 LLSVIA
-215 LPIEALPRL
+215 LPSEALPRL

-267 VADSVTRTDHDSDRE
+267 VADNLTRTQHDSDRE
-282 LIGQGIGNAA
+282 LIGQGIGNIG
-292 AALLGG
+292 AALVGG

-305 MRTVVNV
+305 MRTVVNG

-336 GTLASPI
+336 GALASPI

-350 ILLKVGFDI
+350 ILLKVGLDI

-365 LRAPRLSMRT
+365 LRAPRLSLRT

-381 VLVLTVF
+381 VLLLTVF

-400 LANLFSLQRQNEQQK
+400 LANLFSLQRQNEQQQ
-415 RAARSFRGGAELEEE
+415 RDARSMRGGTEQEELQ
-430 EERMLSPQEQELLGQ
+430 MLTPTEQELFRK
-445 AGDQVLLLQMSGP
+445 AGDQLLLLQLSGP
-458 LSFGAGKVLSQKLNA
+458 LSFGAGKFLTQKLNA
-473 IGAFQTLIL
+473 IAAFHTLIL
-482 DLSDVSLL
+482 DLGDVPLL
-490 GVTAALAIETLCLDS
+490 GVTAALAIETICLDS
-505 QQQGRTVVIVVSADQ
+505 HQQGRNVAIVVEADQ
-520 PLARLDRMGVTGLP
+520 PLARLERMGVPLIQ
-534 GVSLLS
+534 GVSILAT
-540 SRHAALQQAL
+540 RQAALQQAL
-550 SHTWTNA
+550 LALGRHA

>member
-1 MASSHPP
+1 MAPTHQPL
-8 QLTFQHWRSDLAGGF
+8 LTLQHWRGDLAGGF

-43 ALAGLYGAIVLGFLA
+43 AMAGLYGAIVLGFLG

-65 TQVSGPTGPMTVVM
+65 TQVSGPTGPITVVM

-101 IAALAGV
+101 IAVLAGL

-113 GVLRLGQTLTFMPY
+113 GLLRLGQTLTFMPY
-127 TVISGFMSGIGVII
+127 TVISGFMSGIGMII
-141 VILQLPP
+141 VILQFPP

-154 SGSVPALLM
+154 SGSIVGLLT
-163 ALPSALPETNGLA
+163 ALPQALPGTNGLA

-185 AVMLYPRRWSKVL
+185 AVMLYPRRWSSVL
-198 PSPLVV
+198 PAPLVV

-209 LLSVFA
+209 LLSVIA
-215 LPIEALPRL
+215 LPSDALPRL

-267 VADSVTRTDHDSDRE
+267 VADNLTRTQHDSDRE
-282 LIGQGIGNAA
+282 LIGQGIGNIG
-292 AALLGG
+292 AALVGG

-305 MRTVVNV
+305 MRTVVNG

-336 GTLASPI
+336 GSLASPI

-350 ILLKVGFDI
+350 ILLKVGLDI

-365 LRAPRLSMRT
+365 LRAPRLSLRT

-381 VLVLTVF
+381 VLLLTVF

-400 LANLFSLQRQNEQQK
+400 LANLFSLQRQNEQQQ
-415 RAARSFRGGAELEEE
+415 RAARSMRGGTEQEELQ
-430 EERMLSPQEQELLGQ
+430 MLTPTEQELFRR
-445 AGDQVLLLQMSGP
+445 AGDQLLLLQLSGP
-458 LSFGAGKVLSQKLNA
+458 LSFGAGMFLTQKLNGIA
-473 IGAFQTLIL
+473 AFHTLIL
-482 DLSDVSLL
+482 DLGDVPLL
-490 GVTAALAIETLCLDS
+490 GVTAALAIETICLDS
-505 QQQGRTVVIVVSADQ
+505 HQQGRNVAIVVDADQ
-520 PLARLDRMGVTGLP
+520 PLARLERMGVPLIQ
-534 GVSLLS
+534 GVSILAT
-540 SRHAALQQAL
+540 RQAALQQAL
-550 SHTWTNA
+550 LALGRHA

>member
-1 MASSHPP
+1 MAPTHQPL
-8 QLTFQHWRSDLAGGF
+8 LTLQHWRGDLAGGF

-43 ALAGLYGAIVLGFLA
+43 AMAGLYGAIVLGFLG

-86 TRRYGIESALPLAFG
+86 TRRYGIDSALPLAFG
-101 IAALAGV
+101 IAALAGL

-113 GVLRLGQTLTFMPY
+113 GLLRLGQTLTFMPY
-127 TVISGFMSGIGVII
+127 TVISGFMSGIGMII

-154 SGSVPALLM
+154 SGSIVGLLT
-163 ALPSALPETNGLA
+163 ALPQALPGTNGLA

-185 AVMLYPRRWSKVL
+185 AVMLYPRRWSSVL
-198 PSPLVV
+198 PAPLVV

-209 LLSVFA
+209 LLSVIA
-215 LPIEALPRL
+215 LPSEALPRL

-267 VADSVTRTDHDSDRE
+267 VADNLTRTQHDSDRE
-282 LIGQGIGNAA
+282 LIGQGIGNIG
-292 AALLGG
+292 AALVGG

-305 MRTVVNV
+305 MRTVVNG

-336 GTLASPI
+336 GALASPI

-350 ILLKVGFDI
+350 ILLKVGLDI

-365 LRAPRLSMRT
+365 LRAPRLSLRT

-381 VLVLTVF
+381 VLLLTVF

-400 LANLFSLQRQNEQQK
+400 LANLFSLQRQNEQQQ
-415 RAARSFRGGAELEEE
+415 RAARSMRGGTEQEELQ
-430 EERMLSPQEQELLGQ
+430 MLTPTEQELFRQ
-445 AGDQVLLLQMSGP
+445 AGDQLLLLQLNGP
-458 LSFGAGKVLSQKLNA
+458 LSFGAGKFLTQKLNA
-473 IGAFQTLIL
+473 IAAFHTLIL
-482 DLSDVSLL
+482 DLGDVPLL
-490 GVTAALAIETLCLDS
+490 GVTAALAIETICLDS
-505 QQQGRTVVIVVSADQ
+505 HQQGRNVAIVVDADQ
-520 PLARLDRMGVTGLP
+520 PLARLERMGVPLIQ
-534 GVSLLS
+534 GVSILAT
-540 SRHAALQQAL
+540 RQAALQQAL
-550 SHTWTNA
+550 LALGRHP

>member
-1 MASSHPP
+1 MALSPQP
-8 QLTFQHWRSDLAGGF
+8 QLTLQHWRSDLAGGF

-86 TRRYGIESALPLAFG
+86 TRRYGIDDALPLAFG
-101 IAALAGV
+101 IAALAGL

-154 SGSVPALLM
+154 SGSIPVLLT
-163 ALPSALPETNGLA
+163 ALPGALPRINGLA

-198 PSPLVV
+198 PAPLVV

-209 LLSVFA
+209 LLSVIA
-215 LPIEALPRL
+215 LPQEALPRL
-224 GPMASGLPQLA
+224 GPMASGLPQLN

-244 QLVIS
+244 QLLIS

-255 LLGSLDTLLTSL
+255 LLGSLDTLLTSM
-267 VADSVTRTDHDSDRE
+267 VADSVTRTHHDSDRE
-282 LIGQGIGNAA
+282 LIGQGIGNTA

-305 MRTVVNV
+305 MRTVVHV

-336 GTLASPI
+336 GPLASPI

-350 ILLKVGFDI
+350 ILLKVGLDI

-365 LRAPRLSMRT
+365 FRAPRLSLRT
-375 TALMWL
+375 TALW
-381 VLVLTVF
+381 
-388 WDLITAV
+388 
-395 LVGMF
+395 
-400 LANLFSLQRQNEQQK
+400 
-415 RAARSFRGGAELEEE
+415 RSPPL
-430 EERMLSPQEQELLGQ
+430 LLGL
-445 AGDQVLLLQMSGP
+445 AGALLLQVLFSQWGP
-458 LSFGAGKVLSQKLNA
+458 MNGFFGTAPLTLQQWWQCSL
-473 IGAFQTLIL
+473 AF
-482 DLSDVSLL
+482 LL
-490 GVTAALAIETLCLDS
+490 MIPVAHVAN
-505 QQQGRTVVIVVSADQ
+505 
-520 PLARLDRMGVTGLP
+520 RLD
-534 GVSLLS
+534 
-540 SRHAALQQAL
+540 ALVPP
-550 SHTWTNA
+550 TPETNSPTA

>member
-1 MASSHPP
+1 MAPTHQPL
-8 QLTFQHWRSDLAGGF
+8 LTLQHWRGDLAGGF

-43 ALAGLYGAIVLGFLA
+43 AMAGLYGAIVLGFLG

-101 IAALAGV
+101 IAVLAGL

-113 GVLRLGQTLTFMPY
+113 GLLRLGQTLTFMPY
-127 TVISGFMSGIGVII
+127 TVISGFMSGIGMII

-154 SGSVPALLM
+154 SGSIVGLLT
-163 ALPSALPETNGLA
+163 ALPQALPGTNGLA

-185 AVMLYPRRWSKVL
+185 AVMLYPRRWSSVL
-198 PSPLVV
+198 PAPLVV

-209 LLSVFA
+209 LLSVIA
-215 LPIEALPRL
+215 LPSDALPRL

-267 VADSVTRTDHDSDRE
+267 VADNLTRTQHDSDRE
-282 LIGQGIGNAA
+282 LIGQGIGNIG
-292 AALLGG
+292 AALVGG

-305 MRTVVNV
+305 MRTVVNG

-336 GTLASPI
+336 GALASPI

-350 ILLKVGFDI
+350 ILLKVGLDI

-365 LRAPRLSMRT
+365 LRAPRLSLRT

-381 VLVLTVF
+381 VLLLTVF

-400 LANLFSLQRQNEQQK
+400 LANLFSLQRQNEQQQ
-415 RAARSFRGGAELEEE
+415 RAARSMRGGREQEELQ
-430 EERMLSPQEQELLGQ
+430 MLTPTEQELFRR
-445 AGDQVLLLQMSGP
+445 AGDQLLLLQLSGP
-458 LSFGAGKVLSQKLNA
+458 LSFGAGKFLTQKLNA
-473 IGAFQTLIL
+473 IAAFHTLIL
-482 DLSDVSLL
+482 DLGDVPLL
-490 GVTAALAIETLCLDS
+490 GVTAALAIETICLDS
-505 QQQGRTVVIVVSADQ
+505 HQQGRNVAIVVDTDQ
-520 PLARLDRMGVTGLP
+520 PLARLERMGVPLIQ
-534 GVSLLS
+534 GVSILAT
-540 SRHAALQQAL
+540 RQAALQQAL
-550 SHTWTNA
+550 LALGRHA